1 MNTERARLVESGF
14 PVSGLMK
21 YLTSLV
27 FSCDVIKIMPL
38 FISAFI
44 RGRVASGG
52 CNSLVQV
59 VLVSVPSNVFV
70 RREISS

>member
-38 FISAFI
+38 FISAFYQ
-44 RGRVASGG
+44 REGGFRRVQLTCSGG
-52 CNSLVQV
+52 TCKCTRQRVC
-59 VLVSVPSNVFV
+59 
-70 RREISS
+70 